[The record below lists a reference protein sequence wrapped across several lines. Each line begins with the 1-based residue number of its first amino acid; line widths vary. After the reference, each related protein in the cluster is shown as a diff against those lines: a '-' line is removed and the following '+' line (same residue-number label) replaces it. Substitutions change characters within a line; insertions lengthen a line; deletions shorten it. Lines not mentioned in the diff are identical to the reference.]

1 MAGCSH
7 NNTAYTYTHTWQ
19 QTDSLALSKVG
30 QWLLVTNCTTTQRK
44 GGMIMFYKFTLMW
57 LSLFLVFIVDYYLV
71 HFRAEMM
78 HVLHKTF
85 FFLEGLGKKT
95 SLLSQTITFISSQ
108 GAYCSYSL
116 YTISLLGWHLCCL
129 LWSWAMSC
137 HSFWL
142 CYLRGTEHYLNRG
155 SAVQYLSRPP
165 VLNQTLC
172 YCKDL
177 CDTFVIQDHCITAS
191 VFHKRQAL
199 LMLR

>member
-7 NNTAYTYTHTWQ
+7 NSTAHTYTHLT
-19 QTDSLALSKVG
+19 TDWFTGSVKSGSVVACHKLYNNIEKRGNDYVLQIHSNVALSVSSLYSG
-30 QWLLVTNCTTTQRK
+30 LLSSSFQGRNDACPPQD
-44 GGMIMFYKFTLMW
+44 L
-57 LSLFLVFIVDYYLV
+57 
-71 HFRAEMM
+71 
-78 HVLHKTF
+78 
-85 FFLEGLGKKT
+85 FLEGLGKKT

-129 LWSWAMSC
+129 LWPWAMSC

-142 CYLRGTEHYLNRG
+142 CYLRGTEHYLSRG

-177 CDTFVIQDHCITAS
+177 SDTFVIQDHCITAS
-191 VFHKRQAL
+191 VFHKRQTL